1 MKNDG
6 CVFCGKRENGRA
18 VLLCSRCVAA
28 LLTASSEKIAKM
40 KQAPDVT
47 EIQLKYLNSLSDE
60 EEIQYEHTT
69 RKPRQNLDRARIGR
83 AAKSAH

>member
-6 CVFCGKRENGRA
+6 CVFCGMRENGRA
-18 VLLCSRCVAA
+18 VLLCSRCVQA
-28 LLTASSEKIAKM
+28 LLIASPEKISEM

-47 EIQLKYLNSLSDE
+47 EIQLRYLNSLSEE

-69 RKPRQNLDRARIGR
+69 RKPRQNLDRARTGR